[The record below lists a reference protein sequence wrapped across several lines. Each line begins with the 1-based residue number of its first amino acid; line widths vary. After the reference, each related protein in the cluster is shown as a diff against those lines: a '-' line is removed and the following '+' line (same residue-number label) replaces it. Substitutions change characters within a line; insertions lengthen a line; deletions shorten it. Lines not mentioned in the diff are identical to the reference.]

1 VTVRFVADE
10 NFNRTILV
18 GVQRRSENIDMVRV
32 QDVGLRTAD
41 DPAVLQWAADEGRV
55 LVTHD
60 IKTIPDFAHERVS
73 AGLPMPG
80 VLIVRSVLPI
90 AVVID
95 ELVIIEA
102 ASDPDDWK
110 DGVYYLPL
118 F

>member
-1 VTVRFVADE
+1 MTVRFLADE
-10 NFNRTILV
+10 NFNRAILV
-18 GVQRRSENIDMVRV
+18 GLQRRAEHIDVVRV
-32 QDVGLRTAD
+32 QDVGLRAAD
-41 DPAVLQWAADEGRV
+41 DPVVLQWAADEGRV

-95 ELVIIEA
+95 ELVIVEA
-102 ASDPDDWK
+102 ASEPADWK
-110 DGVYYLPL
+110 DGVHYLPL
-118 F
+118 L

>member
-10 NFNRTILV
+10 NFNRAILV
-18 GVQRRSENIDMVRV
+18 GVQRRAEHIDIVRV

-41 DPAVLQWAADEGRV
+41 DPVILQWAADEGRV

-73 AGLPMPG
+73 AGLPMAG
-80 VLIVRSVLPI
+80 VLIVRSALPI

-95 ELVIIEA
+95 ELVTIES

-110 DGVYYLPL
+110 DAVHYLPL
-118 F
+118 L

>member
-10 NFNRTILV
+10 NFNRAILV
-18 GVQRRSENIDMVRV
+18 GLQRRAEHSDVARV

-41 DPAVLQWAADEGRV
+41 DPRVLQWAADQGRV

-60 IKTIPDFAHERVS
+60 IRTIPDHAHERVS

-80 VLIVRSVLPI
+80 VIIVRCVLPI

-102 ASDPDDWK
+102 ASDPEDWK
-110 DGVYYLPL
+110 DRVHYLPL
-118 F
+118 L